1 MMSVWAVEWRLA
13 LTDRRRFVLSALVP
27 FLIAA
32 SVATGVAEA
41 EPAAAVYLVIFL
53 AFAVLGSAIPLR
65 WDGERGMV
73 RRVVRAG
80 VPAGRYLLGRA
91 GAGAA
96 IDAVQLTPAL
106 VVVGVV
112 AGGSPG
118 ALGIA
123 FVTLALSVW
132 IAGLVGVVVAAASR
146 SLAETGLVA
155 ALAVLLFAHVSG
167 AFQEP
172 AAGSPMAALVSASP
186 FHALHTAIL
195 DLTVGSA
202 GGGLGATVAWAV
214 LLAGGVALVGERLSK
229 CLGSVGRGGLEG
241 V

>member
-1 MMSVWAVEWRLA
+1 MIAVWAVEWRLA

-41 EPAAAVYLVIFL
+41 ESAAAVYLVVFL
-53 AFAVLGSAIPLR
+53 AFAVLGSALPLR

-73 RRVVRAG
+73 RRAVRGG
-80 VPAGRYLLGRA
+80 VPAGSYLLGRA
-91 GAGAA
+91 AAGAA
-96 IDAVQLTPAL
+96 IDLVQLTPAL
-106 VVVGVV
+106 VVAGVAV
-112 AGGSPG
+112 GGSPG
-118 ALGIA
+118 AFAVALVA
-123 FVTLALSVW
+123 LALSVW
-132 IAGLVGVVVAAASR
+132 VAGLVGVVVAAVSR

-172 AAGSPMAALVSASP
+172 AAASPMAVLEAVSP
-186 FHALHTAIL
+186 FHALHAALL
-195 DLTVGSA
+195 DLTVGSP
-202 GGGLGATVAWAV
+202 GGGLWATLAWAV
-214 LLAGGVALVGERLSK
+214 LLPGGVALFGDWLSK
-229 CLGSVGRGGLEG
+229 HLSRVGRHGLEG